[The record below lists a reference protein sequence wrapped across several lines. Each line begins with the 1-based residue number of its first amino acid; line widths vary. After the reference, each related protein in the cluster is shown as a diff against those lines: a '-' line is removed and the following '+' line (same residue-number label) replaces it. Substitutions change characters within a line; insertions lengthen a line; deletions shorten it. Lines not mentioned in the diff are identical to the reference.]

1 MYNITIINSNEPVK
15 YYMCEGSEGVSFTNI
30 SQEELNILLEI
41 VNRHNYTIVIN
52 KMEE

>member
-1 MYNITIINSNEPVK
+1 MYNITIINSNEPAK
-15 YYMCEGSEGVSFTNI
+15 YYMCESSEGVSFTNI

>member
-1 MYNITIINSNEPVK
+1 MYKITIINSNEPIN
-15 YYMCEGSEGVSFTNI
+15 YYMCEGAEGISFQNI
-30 SQEELNILLEI
+30 SQDELNILLEI

>member
-1 MYNITIINSNEPVK
+1 MYNITIINSNEPAK

-30 SQEELNILLEI
+30 SQDELNILLEI